1 MNFDQFYLLLL
12 FTTSPRLETF
22 LEGLIEDEL
31 VQDALVSQ
39 SVEQEKDLWTIRED
53 LPVCLMQRSRSSA
66 KTEAHAD
73 VHAHAGVI
81 EHADLDA
88 GVDTGASIDPGG
100 GADVDVDVSTQCIKL
115 YKYDVSLSL
124 RDTEAMVLQ
133 VKKEVSKVIRG
144 TAGHSDFPTGLNLEF
159 CCFGHAGD
167 QNLHL
172 NILLHVPSIYA
183 LELREDLKNS
193 IQILLNNAVFKA
205 VLSLHGSVSAEHGV
219 GQQKRE
225 IMNLARTPAELVLMA
240 SIKRT
245 LDPNGI
251 LNPGKV
257 LPDGH

>member
-1 MNFDQFYLLLL
+1 
-12 FTTSPRLETF
+12 LESF

-66 KTEAHAD
+66 MTDAHAD
-73 VHAHAGVI
+73 VRAQAGVGVN
-81 EHADLDA
+81 ADLNA
-88 GVDTGASIDPGG
+88 GADTGASID
-100 GADVDVDVSTQCIKL
+100 ADVGASIDADVGAEGDVDVSTQCIKL

-124 RDTEAMVLQ
+124 RGTEAMVLQ
-133 VKKEVSKVIRG
+133 VKKEMAAVIQG
-144 TAGHSDFPTGLNLEF
+144 TSGHSEFPTGLNLEF

-183 LELREDLKNS
+183 MELRDDLKS
-193 IQILLNNAVFKA
+193 SMHILLNNAVFKA
-205 VLSLHGSVSAEHGV
+205 VLSMHGSVSAEHGV

-225 IMNLARTPAELVLMA
+225 IMNLARTPAELLLMA

-257 LPDGH
+257 LPDGYK

>member
-1 MNFDQFYLLLL
+1 ME
-12 FTTSPRLETF
+12 SF

-66 KTEAHAD
+66 KTDVHAD
-73 VHAHAGVI
+73 VGEHAGVLK
-81 EHADLDA
+81 HADLDA
-88 GVDTGASIDPGG
+88 GADAGASIDSGG
-100 GADVDVDVSTQCIKL
+100 GADVDVHVSTQCIKL

-124 RDTEAMVLQ
+124 RDTEAMLLR
-133 VKKEVSKVIRG
+133 VKKEMAEVIQG
-144 TAGHSDFPTGLNLEF
+144 TTGHTDCPTGLNLEF

-183 LELREDLKNS
+183 LDLRDDLKNS
-193 IQILLNNAVFKA
+193 IHILLNNAVFKA
-205 VLSLHGSVSAEHGV
+205 VLSMHGSVSAEHGV

-225 IMNLARTPAELVLMA
+225 IMNLARTPAELSLMA

-257 LPDGH
+257 LPDGY

>member
-1 MNFDQFYLLLL
+1 
-12 FTTSPRLETF
+12 LESF

-53 LPVCLMQRSRSSA
+53 LPVCLMQRSRSSS
-66 KTEAHAD
+66 KTDAHAD
-73 VHAHAGVI
+73 S
-81 EHADLDA
+81 DA
-88 GVDTGASIDPGG
+88 GVGIDVD
-100 GADVDVDVSTQCIKL
+100 ADVTTQCIKL

-133 VKKEVSKVIRG
+133 VKKEMAEVIHG
-144 TAGHSDFPTGLNLEF
+144 TAGHTDFPTGLNLEF

-172 NILLHVPSIYA
+172 NILLHVPFIYA

-193 IQILLNNAVFKA
+193 IQIPLNSAVFKA
-205 VLSLHGSVSAEHGV
+205 VLSMHGSVSAEHGV

-225 IMNLARTPAELVLMA
+225 IMNLARTPAELLLMA

-257 LPDGH
+257 LPDGY

>member
-1 MNFDQFYLLLL
+1 M
-12 FTTSPRLETF
+12 
-22 LEGLIEDEL
+22 

-66 KTEAHAD
+66 MTDAHPDTDAHAD
-73 VHAHAGVI
+73 VHAHAQTG
-81 EHADLDA
+81 EGAHA
-88 GVDTGASIDPGG
+88 GVNAGASIDA
-100 GADVDVDVSTQCIKL
+100 GADADVSTQCIKL

-133 VKKEVSKVIRG
+133 VKKEMSGVIHG
-144 TAGHSDFPTGLNLEF
+144 TAGHSEFPTGLNLEF

-183 LELREDLKNS
+183 LEFRQDLKNS
-193 IQILLNNAVFKA
+193 IQLLLNNTVFKA

-225 IMNLARTPAELVLMA
+225 IMNLARTPAELSLMS

-257 LPDGH
+257 LPDGY